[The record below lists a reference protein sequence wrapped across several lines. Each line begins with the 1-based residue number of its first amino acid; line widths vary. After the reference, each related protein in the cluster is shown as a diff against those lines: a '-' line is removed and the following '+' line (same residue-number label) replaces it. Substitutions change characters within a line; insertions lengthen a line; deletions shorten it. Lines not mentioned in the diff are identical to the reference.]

1 MRRHDGRR
9 GARRME
15 EQFDELLGSERR
27 LRVSVALLHRPVEGY
42 VTIFGALVNPEQRRA
57 VRTEHQQDQ
66 QRS

>member
-1 MRRHDGRR
+1 
-9 GARRME
+9 ME